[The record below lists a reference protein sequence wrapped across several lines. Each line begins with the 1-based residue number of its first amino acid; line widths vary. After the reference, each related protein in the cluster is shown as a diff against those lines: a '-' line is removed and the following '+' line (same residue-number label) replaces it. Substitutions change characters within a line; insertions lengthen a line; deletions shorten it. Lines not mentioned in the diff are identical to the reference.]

1 MERNSR
7 NVVATLETIS
17 RDPETLRA
25 LQVLLVQ
32 LLQADT
38 TRHAL
43 VQLLLAAFA
52 DPELCAAT
60 GAFLLASLASPAA
73 QAELRRQAAALASA
87 TVADEQVSGRGGGGG
102 GGGGGARR
110 YGFGPALATRTPVL
124 CLPASCNLLL
134 TRVFGL
140 ILFLTT
146 REPLWN
152 PL

>member
-17 RDPETLRA
+17 RDPETLLA

-60 GAFLLASLASPAA
+60 GAFLLASLDTTAA

-87 TVADEQVSGRGGGGG
+87 TVADEQVSERAAMASAPPSQHAHPSYLCLRRATSCLPRGGDG
-102 GGGGGARR
+102 
-110 YGFGPALATRTPVL
+110 VL
-124 CLPASCNLLL
+124 
-134 TRVFGL
+134 
-140 ILFLTT
+140 
-146 REPLWN
+146 
-152 PL
+152 